1 MRPPIDG
8 NGSSFETVSAL
19 ALMAAD
25 TVKVRIGCLVFCVNY
40 RQLAEAGNS
49 ADRRDSTAHSSQRL
63 GLGAISPFDIAF
75 FYRAGDMSMPCPFR
89 SICST

>member
-63 GLGAISPFDIAF
+63 GLRAIALFAIRHRLFLPRRRYEYALPVSVDL
-75 FYRAGDMSMPCPFR
+75 
-89 SICST
+89 